1 MRPPMPLPPT
11 PAVPA
16 ASRHLSPRA
25 IVMLGV
31 AGIMMATAVISASHS
46 PAATPEAGTTVVQ
59 ASVSPSPEATAP

>member
-1 MRPPMPLPPT
+1 MPLPPT
-11 PAVPA
+11 PVVPA
-16 ASRHLSPRA
+16 ASRRMSPRA

-46 PAATPEAGTTVVQ
+46 PAEAPVGGARVVQ